1 MERGTL
7 FGNSF
12 VPLGRNIATI
22 LVDALVL
29 LGLYLTSLYSYL
41 LFHSLIE
48 IFSIVVACAIFML
61 AWNARRFLEG
71 EYYLLFISVAY
82 LFVAGLDLIHT
93 LAYQG
98 MGVFQGTDANLPT
111 QLWVASRY
119 VMSVS
124 LLVAPLLLDRRPKI
138 HYVLAGYAV
147 VTGLLL
153 ASIFYWHIFPDC
165 YVAGV
170 GLTSF
175 KKASEVVIVL
185 ILLASIA
192 LLMRRRDEFD
202 AGVLRWLVLSVIATV
217 GAELA
222 FTSYASVYDGS
233 NLVGHF
239 FKLASFYLIYKAI
252 IVTGL
257 VRPYDLLF
265 RNLKRSEET
274 LRQQTLELQAR
285 NEDLDAFA
293 HTAAHDLK
301 NPLALIVSLA
311 YSLEEN
317 RASMSN
323 EELDEHVQIVKN
335 TAFKMSSIIDE
346 LLLLA
351 EVRKVDVE
359 LEPLD
364 MAVAVAA
371 ARQRLAQV
379 IEECQGTIITPSTW
393 PSALGYQPWVEEVW
407 ANYLSNAMKYG
418 GCPPCVELGA
428 TPQPDGMVRF
438 WIRDSGPGLT
448 PEDLAR
454 LFSPFTRLSRIR
466 ASGHGLGLSIVR
478 RIVEK
483 LGGQVG
489 AESQA
494 GQGSLFFFTL
504 PAVPGRAAG
513 QIAGRID

>member
-1 MERGTL
+1 VESGGTL
-7 FGNSF
+7 RGNSF
-12 VPLGRNIATI
+12 VPLGRDITAI
-22 LVDALVL
+22 LAGALVL
-29 LGLYLTSLYSYL
+29 LGLYLTSLHNYL

-48 IFSIVVACAIFML
+48 VFSIVVAVAIFML
-61 AWNARRFLEG
+61 AWNARRFLED
-71 EYYLLFISVAY
+71 EYYLLFIGVAY
-82 LFVAGLDLIHT
+82 LFVAGLDLLHT
-93 LAYQG
+93 LAYEG
-98 MGVFQGTDANLPT
+98 MGVFEGADANLPT

-124 LLVAPLLLDRRPKI
+124 LLVAPLLLNRKPKI
-138 HYVLAGYAV
+138 HYVLASFAV

-170 GLTSF
+170 GLTPF
-175 KKASEVVIVL
+175 KKISEYVISL
-185 ILLASIA
+185 TLLASIA
-192 LLMRRRDEFD
+192 LLIWRRDAFD
-202 AGVLRWLVLSVIATV
+202 TGVLRLLVLSIVATV
-217 GAELA
+217 AAELA
-222 FTSYASVYDGS
+222 FTSYVSVYGGA

-239 FKLASFYLIYKAI
+239 FKLVSYYFIYRAI

-265 RNLKRSEET
+265 RHLKLSEEA

-311 YSLEEN
+311 YSLDEN
-317 RASMSN
+317 RASLSS
-323 EELDEHVQIVKN
+323 EELNEHVQIVKN
-335 TAFKMSSIIDE
+335 TAFKMSNIIDE

-351 EVRKVDVE
+351 EVRKADVE
-359 LEPLD
+359 LEALD
-364 MAVAVAA
+364 MAAAVAA
-371 ARQRLAQV
+371 ARQRLAQM
-379 IEECQGTIITPSTW
+379 IEEYQGTIIVPSTW
-393 PSALGYQPWVEEVW
+393 PPALGHQPWVEEVW
-407 ANYLSNAMKYG
+407 VNYLSNAMKYG
-418 GCPPCVELGA
+418 GCPPRMELGA

-438 WIRDSGPGLT
+438 WVRDSGPGLP

-454 LFSPFTRLSRIR
+454 LFNPFTRLSRIR

-489 AESQA
+489 AESQIDR
-494 GQGSLFFFTL
+494 GSLFFFTL
-504 PAVPGRAAG
+504 PAVPGQAE
-513 QIAGRID
+513 

>member
-1 MERGTL
+1 MRY
-7 FGNSF
+7 SS
-12 VPLGRNIATI
+12 VPLGKDIAA
-22 LVDALVL
+22 LLAGALVM

-48 IFSIVVACAIFML
+48 IFSIVVACAMFML

-82 LFVAGLDLIHT
+82 LFVAGLDLLHT

-98 MGVFQGTDANLPT
+98 MGVFQGSDANLPT
-111 QLWVASRY
+111 QLWVATRY
-119 VMSVS
+119 VMSIS
-124 LLVAPLLLDRRPKI
+124 LLVAPLLMDRKLKI
-138 HYVLAGYAV
+138 HFVLAGYSV

-153 ASIFYWHIFPDC
+153 ASIFYWRVFPDC

-170 GLTSF
+170 GLTPF
-175 KKASEVVIVL
+175 KKISEYVISL

-192 LLMRRRDEFD
+192 LLFWRRDAFD
-202 AGVLRWLVLSVIATV
+202 AGVLRLLILSIIATV

-222 FTSYASVYDGS
+222 FTSYVSVYGGA
-233 NLVGHF
+233 NMVGHF
-239 FKLASFYLIYKAI
+239 FKLISYYLIYRAI

-265 RNLKRSEET
+265 RNLKRSEEA

-311 YSLEEN
+311 YSLDEN
-317 RASMSN
+317 QASLSA
-323 EELDEHVQIVKN
+323 EELKEHVQIVRN
-335 TAFKMSSIIDE
+335 TAFKMCSIIDE

-351 EVRKVDVE
+351 EVRKADVE

-364 MAVAVAA
+364 MAAAVAA
-371 ARQRLAQV
+371 ARERLIQM
-379 IEECQGTIITPSTW
+379 IEECQGTIIMPSTW
-393 PSALGYQPWVEEVW
+393 PPALGYRPWVEEIW

-418 GCPPCVELGA
+418 GSSPHVELGA

-438 WIRDSGPGLT
+438 WVRDSGPGLT
-448 PEDLAR
+448 SEDLAR
-454 LFSPFTRLSRIR
+454 LFTPFTRLSRIR
-466 ASGHGLGLSIVR
+466 FSGHGLGLSIVR

-504 PAVPGRAAG
+504 PAVPG
-513 QIAGRID
+513 QMD

>member
-1 MERGTL
+1 M
-7 FGNSF
+7 N
-12 VPLGRNIATI
+12 TI
-22 LVDALVL
+22 SVRPGKDITTISAGALVL
-29 LGLYLTSLYSYL
+29 LGLYLASLYSYL
-41 LFHSLIE
+41 LFHSLVE

-71 EYYLLFISVAY
+71 EYYLLFISIAY
-82 LFVAGLDLIHT
+82 LFVAGFDLLHT

-98 MGVFQGTDANLPT
+98 MGVFEGSDANLPT

-119 VMSVS
+119 VMSFS
-124 LLVAPLLLDRRPKI
+124 LLVAPLLLDRKPKI

-153 ASIFYWHIFPDC
+153 ASIFYWRIFPAC

-170 GLTSF
+170 GLTPF
-175 KKASEVVIVL
+175 KKISEYVISL
-185 ILLASIA
+185 ILLVSIA
-192 LLMRRRDEFD
+192 LLFWRRDAFD
-202 AGVLRWLVLSVIATV
+202 GGVLRLLVFSVIATV

-222 FTSYASVYDGS
+222 FTSYVSVYGVA

-239 FKLASFYLIYKAI
+239 FKLVSYYLIYKAI

-265 RNLKRSEET
+265 RNLKHSEEA

-285 NEDLDAFA
+285 NEELDAFA

-311 YSLEEN
+311 YALDENYASL
-317 RASMSN
+317 SG
-323 EELDEHVQIVKN
+323 EELKENLHIVKS
-335 TAFKMSSIIDE
+335 TAFKMCSIVDE

-351 EVRKVDVE
+351 EVRKADVK

-364 MAVAVAA
+364 MAAAVTA
-371 ARQRLAQV
+371 ARERLIQM
-379 IEECQGTIITPSTW
+379 IEEYQATIVLPSTW
-393 PSALGYQPWVEEVW
+393 PPALGYRPWVEEVW

-418 GCPPCVELGA
+418 GSPPQVELGA

-438 WIRDSGPGLT
+438 WVRDSGPGIAQ
-448 PEDLAR
+448 EDLAR
-454 LFSPFTRLSRIR
+454 LFNPFTRLSRLR
-466 ASGHGLGLSIVR
+466 FSGHGLGLSIAR

-489 AESQA
+489 AESQT

-504 PAVPGRAAG
+504 PAAPAPM
-513 QIAGRID
+513 D

>member
-1 MERGTL
+1 
-7 FGNSF
+7 
-12 VPLGRNIATI
+12 
-22 LVDALVL
+22 
-29 LGLYLTSLYSYL
+29 
-41 LFHSLIE
+41 
-48 IFSIVVACAIFML
+48 
-61 AWNARRFLEG
+61 
-71 EYYLLFISVAY
+71 
-82 LFVAGLDLIHT
+82 
-93 LAYQG
+93 
-98 MGVFQGTDANLPT
+98 
-111 QLWVASRY
+111 
-119 VMSVS
+119 
-124 LLVAPLLLDRRPKI
+124 
-138 HYVLAGYAV
+138 VLAGYAV

-153 ASIFYWHIFPDC
+153 ISIFYWHIFPAC

-170 GLTSF
+170 GLTPF
-175 KKASEVVIVL
+175 KKISEYIISL
-185 ILLASIA
+185 ILVAAIVSLI
-192 LLMRRRDEFD
+192 RRRDKFD
-202 AGVLRWLVLSVIATV
+202 AGVLRLLILSVIATI

-239 FKLASFYLIYKAI
+239 FKLISFYLIYRAI

-265 RNLKRSEET
+265 RNLKHSEEA

-311 YSLEEN
+311 YSLDEN
-317 RASMSN
+317 QASLSA
-323 EELDEHVQIVKN
+323 EELKEHVQIVKN
-335 TAFKMSSIIDE
+335 TAFKMCSIIDE

-351 EVRKVDVE
+351 EVRQADVE

-371 ARQRLAQV
+371 ARQRLIQM
-379 IEECQGTIITPSTW
+379 IEECQGTIIIPSTW
-393 PSALGYQPWVEEVW
+393 PPALGYRPWVEEVW

-418 GCPPCVELGA
+418 GCPPRVEVGA

-438 WIRDSGPGLT
+438 WVRDSGPGLT

-454 LFSPFTRLSRIR
+454 LFSPFTQISRIR

-504 PAVPGRAAG
+504 PAVPG
-513 QIAGRID
+513 QTD

>member
-1 MERGTL
+1 MD
-7 FGNSF
+7 NSS
-12 VPLGRNIATI
+12 VPLSKNIVVI
-22 LVDALVL
+22 LTGALVL

-48 IFSIVVACAIFML
+48 VFSIVVACAIFML

-98 MGVFQGTDANLPT
+98 MGVFQGYDANLPT

-119 VMSVS
+119 IMSIS
-124 LLVAPLLLDRRPKI
+124 LLVAPLLLDRKPKI

-153 ASIFYWHIFPDC
+153 ASIFYWRVFPDC

-170 GLTSF
+170 GLTPF
-175 KKASEVVIVL
+175 KKISEYVIVF

-192 LLMRRRDEFD
+192 LLIRRRDEFD
-202 AGVLRWLVLSVIATV
+202 AGVLRLLVLSVIATV

-222 FTSYASVYDGS
+222 FTSYVSVYDGS

-239 FKLASFYLIYKAI
+239 FKLVSYYFIYRAI
-252 IVTGL
+252 IVIGL
-257 VRPYDLLF
+257 VRPYDVLF
-265 RNLKRSEET
+265 RNLKQNEDA

-311 YSLEEN
+311 YSLDEN
-317 RASMSN
+317 YANLSG
-323 EELDEHVQIVKN
+323 EELNELVQIVKN
-335 TAFKMSSIIDE
+335 TAFKMSNIIDE

-371 ARQRLAQV
+371 ARERLTQL
-379 IEECQGTIITPSTW
+379 IEEYQGTIVLPSAW
-393 PSALGYQPWVEEVW
+393 PSALGYRPWVEEVW
-407 ANYLSNAMKYG
+407 ANYMSNAMKYG
-418 GCPPCVELGA
+418 GLSPHVELGA

-438 WIRDSGPGLT
+438 WVRDSGPGLT

-454 LFSPFTRLSRIR
+454 LFNPFTRLSRIR

-504 PAVPGRAAG
+504 PAVPG
-513 QIAGRID
+513 QMN

>member
-1 MERGTL
+1 
-7 FGNSF
+7 
-12 VPLGRNIATI
+12 
-22 LVDALVL
+22 
-29 LGLYLTSLYSYL
+29 
-41 LFHSLIE
+41 
-48 IFSIVVACAIFML
+48 
-61 AWNARRFLEG
+61 
-71 EYYLLFISVAY
+71 
-82 LFVAGLDLIHT
+82 
-93 LAYQG
+93 
-98 MGVFQGTDANLPT
+98 MGVFQGSDANLPT

-119 VMSVS
+119 VMSIS
-124 LLVAPLLLDRRPKI
+124 LLIAPLTLDRKLKI
-138 HYVLAGYAV
+138 HFVLAGYAV

-153 ASIFYWHIFPDC
+153 GSIFYWRVFPDC

-170 GLTSF
+170 GLTPF
-175 KKASEVVIVL
+175 KKISEYVISL

-192 LLMRRRDEFD
+192 LLIRRRDKFD
-202 AGVLRWLVLSVIATV
+202 AGVLRLLVLSIVATV

-222 FTSYASVYDGS
+222 FTTYVSVYGGA
-233 NLVGHF
+233 NMVGHF
-239 FKLASFYLIYKAI
+239 FKLASYYLIYRAI

-257 VRPYDLLF
+257 VRPYDLVF
-265 RNLKRSEET
+265 RDLKQSEEA

-285 NEDLDAFA
+285 NEELDAFA

-311 YSLEEN
+311 YALDEN
-317 RASMSN
+317 YASMSGAQ
-323 EELDEHVQIVKN
+323 LKEHLQIVKN
-335 TAFKMSSIIDE
+335 TAFKMCNIVDE

-351 EVRKVDVE
+351 EVRKADVE

-364 MAVAVAA
+364 MAAAVAA
-371 ARQRLAQV
+371 ARQRLIQM
-379 IEECQGTIITPSTW
+379 IDEYQGTIILPSTW
-393 PSALGYQPWVEEVW
+393 PPALGYRPWVEEVW

-418 GCPPCVELGA
+418 GCPPRVELGA

-438 WIRDSGPGLT
+438 WVRDSGPGLT

-454 LFSPFTRLSRIR
+454 LFNPFTRLSRIR
-466 ASGHGLGLSIVR
+466 FSGHGLGLSIVR

-504 PAVPGRAAG
+504 PAVPS
-513 QIAGRID
+513 QTD

>member
-1 MERGTL
+1 MRY
-7 FGNSF
+7 SS
-12 VPLGRNIATI
+12 VPLGKDIAAI
-22 LVDALVL
+22 LIGALVL
-29 LGLYLTSLYSYL
+29 LGFYLTSLYSYL

-61 AWNARRFLEG
+61 AWNARRFLED

-82 LFVAGLDLIHT
+82 LFVAGLDLLHT

-98 MGVFQGTDANLPT
+98 MGVFQGYDANLPT
-111 QLWVASRY
+111 QLWIASRY
-119 VMSVS
+119 VLSVS
-124 LLVAPLLLDRRPKI
+124 LLVAPLMLDRKPKVR
-138 HYVLAGYAV
+138 YVLAGYAI

-153 ASIFYWHIFPDC
+153 ASIFYWHVFPDC

-170 GLTSF
+170 GLTPF
-175 KKASEVVIVL
+175 KKISEYAISL
-185 ILLASIA
+185 TLLASIA

-202 AGVLRWLVLSVIATV
+202 AGVLRLLVLSIIATV

-222 FTSYASVYDGS
+222 FTAYVSVYGGA

-239 FKLASFYLIYKAI
+239 FKLISYYLIYRAI

-265 RNLKRSEET
+265 RNLKHSEEA

-285 NEDLDAFA
+285 NEELDAFA

-311 YSLEEN
+311 YALDENYASLS
-317 RASMSN
+317 A
-323 EELDEHVQIVKN
+323 EELKENLHIVKS
-335 TAFKMSSIIDE
+335 TAFKMCSIVDE

-351 EVRKVDVE
+351 EVRKADVK

-364 MAVAVAA
+364 MAAAVAA
-371 ARQRLAQV
+371 TRERLIQM
-379 IEECQGTIITPSTW
+379 IEEYQGTIIMPSTW
-393 PSALGYQPWVEEVW
+393 PPALGYRPWVEEVW

-418 GCPPCVELGA
+418 GCPPHVELGA

-438 WIRDSGPGLT
+438 WVRDSGPGLT

-454 LFSPFTRLSRIR
+454 LFNPFTRLSRIR
-466 ASGHGLGLSIVR
+466 VSGHGLGLSIVQ

-504 PAVPGRAAG
+504 PAVPG
-513 QIAGRID
+513 QTD

>member
-1 MERGTL
+1 MSSLSVSRSKE
-7 FGNSF
+7 
-12 VPLGRNIATI
+12 IAAI
-22 LVDALVL
+22 LAGALVL

-61 AWNARRFLEG
+61 AWNARRFLEDNS
-71 EYYLLFISVAY
+71 YLLFISVAL
-82 LFVAGLDLIHT
+82 LFVAGLDLVHT

-98 MGVFQGTDANLPT
+98 MGVFRGSDANLPT
-111 QLWVASRY
+111 QLWIASRY
-119 VMSVS
+119 VMSIS
-124 LLVAPLLLDRRPKI
+124 LLLAPLTLDRKLRI
-138 HYVLAGYAV
+138 HFVLAGYAV

-153 ASIFYWHIFPDC
+153 SSIFYWRVFPDC

-170 GLTSF
+170 GLTPF
-175 KKASEVVIVL
+175 KKISEYAISL

-192 LLMRRRDEFD
+192 LLIWRRDKFD
-202 AGVLRWLVLSVIATV
+202 ADVLRLLVLAIIATV

-222 FTSYASVYDGS
+222 FTTYVSVYDGA
-233 NLVGHF
+233 NMVGHF
-239 FKLASFYLIYKAI
+239 FKLASYYLIYRAI

-257 VRPYDLLF
+257 VRPYDLVF
-265 RNLKRSEET
+265 RTLKQSEEA
-274 LRQQTLELQAR
+274 LRQQTLELQTR
-285 NEDLDAFA
+285 NEELDAFA

-311 YSLEEN
+311 Y
-317 RASMSN
+317 A
-323 EELDEHVQIVKN
+323 LDENYASLSGEQLKEHLHIVKN
-335 TAFKMSSIIDE
+335 TAFKMCNIIDE

-351 EVRKVDVE
+351 EVRKAEVQ

-364 MAVAVAA
+364 MAAAVAA
-371 ARQRLAQV
+371 ARERLIQM
-379 IEECQGTIITPSTW
+379 IDEYQGTIIMPSTW
-393 PSALGYQPWVEEVW
+393 PPALGYRPWVEEVW

-418 GCPPCVELGA
+418 GCPPRVELGA

-438 WIRDSGPGLT
+438 WVRDSGPGLT

-454 LFSPFTRLSRIR
+454 LFNPFTQLSRIR
-466 ASGHGLGLSIVR
+466 VSGYGLGLSIAR

-504 PAVPGRAAG
+504 PAAPS
-513 QIAGRID
+513 QTD

>member
-1 MERGTL
+1 MSITSVR
-7 FGNSF
+7 
-12 VPLGRNIATI
+12 LGRDIPTI
-22 LVDALVL
+22 LAGALVL
-29 LGLYLTSLYSYL
+29 LGLYLTSLYNYL

-71 EYYLLFISVAY
+71 EYYLLFVSVAY
-82 LFVAGLDLIHT
+82 LFVAGLDLVHT
-93 LAYQG
+93 LAYEG
-98 MGVFQGTDANLPT
+98 MGVFGGTDANLPT

-119 VMSVS
+119 VMSIS
-124 LLVAPLLLDRRPKI
+124 LLAAPLLLERKPRI
-138 HYVLAGYAV
+138 QYVLAGYAV

-153 ASIFYWHIFPDC
+153 ASIFYWRIFPDC
-165 YVAGV
+165 YIAGV
-170 GLTSF
+170 GLTPF
-175 KKASEVVIVL
+175 KKISEYTISL

-192 LLMRRRDEFD
+192 LLIWRRDAFD
-202 AGVLRWLVLSVIATV
+202 AGVLRLLVLSIIATV

-222 FTSYASVYDGS
+222 FTSYVSVYGGA

-239 FKLASFYLIYKAI
+239 FKLISYYFIYRAI
-252 IVTGL
+252 IVTSL
-257 VRPYDLLF
+257 IRPYDLLF
-265 RNLKRSEET
+265 RNLKHSEET

-311 YSLEEN
+311 YALDEN
-317 RASMSN
+317 YASMSS
-323 EELDEHVQIVKN
+323 EELKEHVQIVRN
-335 TAFKMSSIIDE
+335 TAFKMCSIVDE

-351 EVRKVDVE
+351 EVRKAEVK

-364 MAVAVAA
+364 MDAAVAA
-371 ARQRLAQV
+371 ARQRLIQM
-379 IEECQGTIITPSTW
+379 IEECQGTIVIPSTW
-393 PSALGYQPWVEEVW
+393 PLALGYRPWVEEVW
-407 ANYLSNAMKYG
+407 TNYLSNAMKYG

-438 WIRDSGPGLT
+438 WVRDSGPGLA

-466 ASGHGLGLSIVR
+466 FSGHGLGLSIAR

-489 AESQA
+489 AESQV

-504 PAVPGRAAG
+504 PAAPG
-513 QIAGRID
+513 QTD